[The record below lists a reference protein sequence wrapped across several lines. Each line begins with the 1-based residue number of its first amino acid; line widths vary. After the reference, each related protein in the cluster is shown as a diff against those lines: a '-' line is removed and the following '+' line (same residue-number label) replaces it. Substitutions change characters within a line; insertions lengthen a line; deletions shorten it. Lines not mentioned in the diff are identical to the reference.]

1 MKSKI
6 AQMLNIDEGYREK
19 PYIDSEGYPT
29 GGIGIRLGPKG
40 ASLGMYQF
48 TIPRN
53 VAELWA
59 LTHAQ
64 DMEARLSAS
73 DALRPVWG
81 GLEQARKDALVNMAF
96 QLGFEG
102 LMGFRKMLAAVRAG
116 NWQEATRQGKDSKWY
131 GQTKDRAT
139 RVLATLERADYSA
152 YMGFSSW
159 VN

>member
-1 MKSKI
+1 MESKI
-6 AQMLNIDEGYREK
+6 DKMLIIDEGYRAK

-48 TIPRN
+48 TIPLN
-53 VAELWA
+53 VAKLWA

-64 DMEARLSAS
+64 DMEARLSS
-73 DALRPVWG
+73 SSALQGVWG
-81 GLEQARKDALVNMAF
+81 GLEQARKDALINMAF
-96 QLGFEG
+96 QLGFDG
-102 LMGFRKMLAAVRAG
+102 LMNFKKMLAAVRAG

-152 YMGFSSW
+152 YSGLSSW